1 MQHVQNL
8 IWVVR
13 VQTTTD
19 AATSIIDERI
29 AAPSAEQ
36 AAERMLKRYAE
47 RQVGQLRAGRPE
59 HTIEIL
65 NVSKQAEFGTAK
77 ILAHRAA
84 QPEPEQTSIDIDRPA
99 AQDADNLEHA
109 QMFRARMEAE
119 RRRRAGLDV

>member
-29 AAPSAEQ
+29 AAPTAEQ

-47 RQVGQLRAGRPE
+47 RQVGQLRAGRPL

-77 ILAHRAA
+77 ILEQRAA
-84 QPEPEQTSIDIDRPA
+84 QPEPEQNIIDIDRPA

-109 QMFRARMEAE
+109 QTVRARMEAE
-119 RRRRAGLDV
+119 RRRRSGLND